1 METIQ
6 ALTDIKDIYYSNF
19 EPFEQSEPLFGV
31 EDIKLRLKYDNIHE
45 SEDILSE
52 SATNYY
58 IHKTPEHLIPPPTSY
73 LKGNFKLLQSWEGRV
88 LNVDSVN
95 HEFTAIVT
103 DKTDPSANDEQIT
116 LSIDEIPPDDLSLL
130 VAGAT
135 FYWSIGYADYP
146 GRPRSRESRIRLRRL
161 PKWTQAEL
169 TRMEDRGKQLAD
181 FFASHCEFETTTR

>member
-1 METIQ
+1 MGTTQISI
-6 ALTDIKDIYYSNF
+6 DIDSSNF
-19 EPFEQSEPLFGV
+19 EPFEQSEPLIK
-31 EDIKLRLKYDNIHE
+31 DISLRLAYDNNI
-45 SEDILSE
+45 SEDRLSE
-52 SATNYY
+52 STTNDH
-58 IHKTPEHLIPPPTSY
+58 IHKTPEHLLPPPTSY

-103 DKTDPSANDEQIT
+103 DKTDPSADDEEIT
-116 LSIDEIPPDDLSLL
+116 LSIDEIPPDDLPLL
-130 VAGAT
+130 VPGAT

-161 PKWTQAEL
+161 PKWTQTEL
-169 TRMEDRGKQLAD
+169 TRMEDRGERFAD